1 MNNLIEFFPQQLAFW
16 SGLKASQTRATNHSY
31 ARYMIKERCPVT
43 GWRGHRSSIVQSL
56 AASLRFFLVI
66 VEAMLMSLTFSGLA
80 GLDAA
85 WNA

>member
-1 MNNLIEFFPQQLAFW
+1 MDNLIEFFPQQLALW

-31 ARYMIKERCPVT
+31 ARYMIKERCPMT
-43 GWRGHRSSIVQSL
+43 RWRGHRSSIVQSL
-56 AASLRFFLVI
+56 AASLRFLVI